1 MYHCVSY
8 NDLYIYIY
16 KIGNFD
22 KNKKVTWGLISYIND
37 I

>member
-8 NDLYIYIY
+8 NDLYIY